1 MLRHF
6 RGNVGIGKSIS
17 ANIRII
23 QMLRIF
29 RVNTSSAY
37 ISVSIFAQQGPLS
50 VQSHMIL
57 YSFESYK
64 SEFRLTFVS
73 GIARRASK
81 VASRQTKA
89 ERYM

>member
-1 MLRHF
+1 MEVPEVLVSPF
-6 RGNVGIGKSIS
+6 QQKLGFT
-17 ANIRII
+17 

-29 RVNTSSAY
+29 RVDTSNAY
-37 ISVSIFAQQGPLS
+37 ISVSILAQQGPFQ
-50 VQSHMIL
+50 VWSHMIT
-57 YSFESYK
+57 YSFKSYK
-64 SEFRLTFVS
+64 LDLRLTFVS